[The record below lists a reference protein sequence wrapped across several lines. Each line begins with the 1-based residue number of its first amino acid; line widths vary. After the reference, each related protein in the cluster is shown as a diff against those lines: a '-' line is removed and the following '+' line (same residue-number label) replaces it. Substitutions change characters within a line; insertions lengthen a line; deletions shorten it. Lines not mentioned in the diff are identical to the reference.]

1 MTNYSQ
7 KQNNDLPDQELTM
20 EEVQEISGSGFGFEL
35 VKTFGKE
42 FAKWFAKKGYKEVK
56 SWIMLSSQMDLINH
70 LQAKNPRY

>member
-1 MTNYSQ
+1 
-7 KQNNDLPDQELTM
+7 M
-20 EEVQEISGSGFGFEL
+20 EEVQENSGSGFTFEL

>member
-1 MTNYSQ
+1 MMTNYSQ
-7 KQNNDLPDQELTM
+7 NQNNDLLDQELTM

-56 SWIMLSSQMDLINH
+56 G
-70 LQAKNPRY
+70 

>member
-1 MTNYSQ
+1 MMTNYSQ

-56 SWIMLSSQMDLINH
+56 GWLRLS
-70 LQAKNPRY
+70 